1 MGVSCQHCGI
11 PDNGGMILPF
21 ASSQDPA
28 ALSRLPD
35 LQLPHLQALL
45 GRLQPQPLS
54 DPALGEDSPHLPHEW
69 ALAQALG
76 LQRTDA
82 NAATAGL
89 PWAAAHSN
97 APSDAQAWFTPCHY
111 QIGMDHVRLIP
122 PDDLALSAEHSQAL
136 CHALAELCRE
146 DGLELQW
153 LRADRWL
160 ARGPALSG
168 VASLSLDR
176 VSGRSIETQHLHQ
189 SAGLKRLHNE
199 AQMLF
204 YTQPAHD
211 ERVAQGLLPIN
222 GFWLSGAGACATA
235 PDWSRRPVVIDAL
248 QTHALR
254 GDWAAWASAWAEVD
268 AALAEPLARVL
279 AGQAL
284 SLTLCGE
291 RHSQV
296 WQTPN
301 TPVSPWRVRWQALW
315 QKPPSATAVLSAL

>member
-1 MGVSCQHCGI
+1 MAT
-11 PDNGGMILPF
+11 MIVPF

-45 GRLQPQPLS
+45 GRLQPQALS
-54 DPALGEDSPHLPHEW
+54 TPALDEDSPHLPHEW

-82 NAATAGL
+82 DAATAGL
-89 PWAAAHSN
+89 PWAAAHSER
-97 APSDAQAWFTPCHY
+97 PSDAQAWFTPCHY
-111 QIGMDHVRLIP
+111 QIGIDHVRLIP
-122 PDDLALSAEHSQAL
+122 PADLALSAEHSQAL

-189 SAGLKRLHNE
+189 SAGLKRLHHE

-204 YTQPAHD
+204 YTQAAHD

-222 GFWLSGAGACATA
+222 GFWLSAAGACTQAINPEASPQVLDDLRT
-235 PDWSRRPVVIDAL
+235 P
-248 QTHALR
+248 ALR
-254 GDWAAWASAWAEVD
+254 GDWAAWAQAWQ
-268 AALAEPLARVL
+268 ALDTRWLEPLARVQE
-279 AGQAL
+279 GQPL

-291 RHSQV
+291 RHSQT
-296 WQTPN
+296 WHTP
-301 TPVSPWRVRWQALW
+301 TTQRSPWRDRWHALW
-315 QKPPSATAVLSAL
+315 RTAPDVRAILKAL